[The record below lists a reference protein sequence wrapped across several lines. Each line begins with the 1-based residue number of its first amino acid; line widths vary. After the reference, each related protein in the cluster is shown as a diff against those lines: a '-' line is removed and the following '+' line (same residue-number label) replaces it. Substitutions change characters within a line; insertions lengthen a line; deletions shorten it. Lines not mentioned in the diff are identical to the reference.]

1 MMTTPEPAAGDLPP
15 AVEPSP
21 HPSARRGLFIIGLSV
36 ACAALLALTIGLG
49 GAAFRL
55 LGERTTAGAPVPA
68 ASASPTMTAA
78 PQIVQGIEVTAHSDM
93 AFEKWTMTAMGTSRH
108 TYLYGIIS
116 SEDESQAVE
125 VGFDATAYTSDGRI
139 IDRAPAAVYLLP
151 EQKSMYSAIFS
162 EDLSEAATIVV
173 EEVWAERSAPA
184 ITGEVITESIGSSDG
199 YSIEGT
205 LTSTL
210 SQVPEFSEIIL
221 TWSADGDLRGVC
233 SAIAEIPAGGSFTA
247 DCHPE
252 HVGREQ
258 VSSDELAELPADAVF
273 DAYLVL
279 ETPE

>member
-1 MMTTPEPAAGDLPP
+1 MMATPEPTAADLPP
-15 AVEPSP
+15 AVERSP

-36 ACAALLALTIGLG
+36 ACAALLALTIGL
-49 GAAFRL
+49 ASTAFRL
-55 LGERTTAGAPVPA
+55 VSERTAANAALPT
-68 ASASPTMTAA
+68 ASASPTATAA
-78 PQIVQGIEVTAHSDM
+78 QQTVQGIEVTAHSDM
-93 AFEKWTMTAMGTSRH
+93 AFSEWTMTAMGASRH
-108 TYLYGIIS
+108 TYLYAIIS

-125 VGFDATAYTSDGRI
+125 AGFDATAYTSDGRI
-139 IDRAPAAVYLLP
+139 IDRAPASLYLLP

-173 EEVWAERSAPA
+173 EQVWAERSSPA
-184 ITGEVITESIGSSDG
+184 ITGEVITESIGSPDG
-199 YSIEGT
+199 YSIEST

-210 SQVPEFSEIIL
+210 SQVPGYSEIVL
-221 TWSADGDLRGVC
+221 TWSVDGELRGVC
-233 SAIAEIPAGGSFTA
+233 STTAEIPAGGSFTA

-258 VSSDELAELPADAVF
+258 VESDELAELPADAAF